1 MIGLAIPVIES
12 SRWLTQASCVGCDF
26 SVNIVISRPDLKYA
40 KEIQN
45 LSSTSRWSLLDRVA
59 QDAPISGASGARD
72 G

>member
-45 LSSTSRWSLLDRVA
+45 LSSTSR
-59 QDAPISGASGARD
+59 
-72 G
+72 